1 MRKYI
6 LIAFFGIISAHANAQ
21 DIQFSQYYQAPLFLN
36 PGFTGITPQQRVVIN
51 HRTQWPNLPQAY
63 STYAA
68 SYDIFV
74 EELRSGFG
82 MLLTTDKMGSA
93 GWQTSTFNVLYSFK
107 VRLTEKLVFSPGLV
121 FGYGTHGI
129 DQTKLRLGD
138 GLEFERDGQY
148 YTLDPEQGRL
158 GKQNY
163 FDVGTGFLFYSRSL
177 WLGAAFHHLNKPN
190 LSLLGDVSRLPIK
203 TTVHGGARLN
213 LSGSGPRGSAVRMSY
228 LTPSFII
235 RTQGPSF
242 SQMDIGVNYHIDPVS
257 IGVWYRGKPILF
269 ETFEQTDANDNIIA
283 SGIQQDALILSMGL
297 YFKNFTIGYSYDF
310 TISELQ
316 TATGGA
322 HEISFVYEFTSKPA
336 SRSVKKKYRLI
347 PCPTFNS
354 KEGFWN

>member
-1 MRKYI
+1 MRNYI
-6 LIAFFGIISAHANAQ
+6 LIGFFGLLVVHASAQ

-36 PGFTGITPQQRVVIN
+36 PGFTGITPQQRVVFN

-82 MLLTTDKMGSA
+82 MLLTSDKMGSA

-138 GLEFERDGQY
+138 GLEFERDGEY
-148 YTLDPEQGRL
+148 YSIDPDQGRL
-158 GKQNY
+158 GRQNY
-163 FDVGTGFLFYSRSL
+163 FDVGAGFIFYSKSL
-177 WLGAAFHHLNKPN
+177 WLGAAFHHMNKPN
-190 LSLLGDVSRLPIK
+190 LSLLGDVSRLPMK
-203 TTVHGGARLN
+203 TTIHGGGRIN
-213 LSGSGPRGSAVRMSY
+213 LSGGGPRRSGIRMSY

-242 SQMDIGVNYHIDPVS
+242 SQMDIGLNYHIDPVS
-257 IGVWYRGKPILF
+257 VGIWYRGKPVLF
-269 ETFEQTDANDNIIA
+269 EKSTIG
-283 SGIQQDALILSMGL
+283 GIQQDALILSLGM
-297 YFKNFTIGYSYDF
+297 YFKQFTIGYSYDF

-316 TATGGA
+316 TASGGA
-322 HEISFVYEFTSKPA
+322 HEISLIYEFQSKPA

-354 KEGFWN
+354 QEGFWN